1 MGPSGAAWCPRC
13 YLPYHRTESTTVS
26 SGRHRTVTPPP
37 PPPAATASWG
47 ARVLGAVVVVLLG
60 WGLYAGIQHGVACR
74 VSVVHPNRKVVEA
87 DVRTQLAVVQ
97 TLATGAGKSWTL
109 QDGAK
114 VIAADAALTRTVAPL
129 QLSDAD
135 HVALT
140 SYLVAVH
147 TFDAALTSYMAKND
161 DPSHA
166 VYGSAAV
173 SLQKAADNL
182 SDALASTPSHCRI
195 N

>member
-1 MGPSGAAWCPRC
+1 M
-13 YLPYHRTESTTVS
+13 S

-37 PPPAATASWG
+37 PPPEAAHSWG
-47 ARVLGAVVVVLLG
+47 ARALGAVVVLLLG
-60 WGLYAGIQHGVACR
+60 WGLYAGVQHGLTCR
-74 VSVVHPNRKVVEA
+74 VSVIHPNRKVVEA
-87 DVRTQLAVVQ
+87 DVQTQLAAVQ

-109 QDGAK
+109 ADGAK
-114 VIAADAALTRTVAPL
+114 VIAADAALGRTVAPL
-129 QLSDAD
+129 QLSDPD
-135 HVALT
+135 HIALT

-182 SDALASTPSHCRI
+182 SDALANTPTHCRI